1 MQYLRDCKADLH
13 QFFQEDS
20 KWAAIEKLI
29 FWFLNFFGDG
39 RRAVSSGEVRK
50 LVMESPAKSCSLD
63 PMPTYVF
70 RDCLDALL
78 PFLTAL
84 INSGQV
90 HLCEVWHDEAP
101 WIKIPSALP
110 TCSLLQPC

>member
-1 MQYLRDCKADLH
+1 MKYDSMAAAASFMPDVGRADDPSGTFVLGT
-13 QFFQEDS
+13 
-20 KWAAIEKLI
+20 W
-29 FWFLNFFGDG
+29 
-39 RRAVSSGEVRK
+39 RAVSSGEVRK